1 MKVAKDKVVS
11 LSYELKVNGEVV
23 DSADA
28 QNPLE
33 FLYGRGMLLPRF
45 EQNIDNLAQG
55 DVFQFSIP
63 CAEGYGEVEEEAVVE
78 LPKSIFEIEGKVDE
92 ELLVVGKRLPMLD
105 NEGHSL
111 FGTVL
116 EIQPD
121 HVVMDFNHPLAG
133 ADLHFTGKVEV
144 IRDASAEELAHGHV
158 HGHGHDHHHDHDHD
172 DNHGGCGC
180 GCN

>member
-1 MKVAKDKVVS
+1 MKVSKDKVVS

-23 DSADA
+23 DSANV

-45 EQNIDNLAQG
+45 EQNIDSLSKG
-55 DVFQFSIP
+55 DSFEFSIP
-63 CAEGYGEVEEEAVVE
+63 CAEGYGNVEAEAVVE
-78 LPKSIFEIEGKVDE
+78 LPKSIFEVEGEVDE

-111 FGTVL
+111 YGMVM
-116 EIQPD
+116 EIHPN

-133 ADLHFTGKVEV
+133 QDLHFTGKVESV
-144 IRDASAEELAHGHV
+144 REASPEELSHGHV
-158 HGHGHDHHHDHDHD
+158 HGNHHHHHDEAE
-172 DNHGGCGC
+172 NHGGCGC